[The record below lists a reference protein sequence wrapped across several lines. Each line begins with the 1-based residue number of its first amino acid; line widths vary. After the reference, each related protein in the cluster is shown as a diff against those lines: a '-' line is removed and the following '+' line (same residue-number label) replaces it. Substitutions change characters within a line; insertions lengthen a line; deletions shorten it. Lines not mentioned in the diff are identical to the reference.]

1 MPLDQIIN
9 HDSNTRIFVWK
20 ITETLEELSANS
32 KLNDHSISR
41 LANMKSELH
50 QRGFLSVRKLL
61 AKAGYS
67 DFDLYYDQ
75 FGKPNLNDGKH
86 ISISHSHECSAIIIS
101 DKIVGIDLELKRDK
115 IAIIAHKFMD
125 CDFPLNK
132 ESADYISILTV
143 NWGVKESVFK
153 IRNEPGISFKDHIY
167 VCAFEMNAKK
177 TTAKLNFNGLHAAF
191 DVYFDKVGEYMLVYA
206 FEKDTNA

>member
-9 HDSNTRIFVWK
+9 HDVSTQIFVWK
-20 ITETLEELSANS
+20 ITETLEELSANVN
-32 KLNDHSISR
+32 LNKNSLSR

-75 FGKPNLNDGKH
+75 FGKPNLKDGKH

-101 DKIVGIDLELKRDK
+101 DKTVGIDLELRRDK

-125 CDFPLNK
+125 CEFPLDK
-132 ESADYISILTV
+132 KSPDYISKLTI

-153 IRNEPGISFKDHIY
+153 IRNEPGISFKDHIH
-167 VCAFEMNAKK
+167 VCAFDMDAKK

-191 DVYFDKVGEYMLVYA
+191 EVHFAEVGEYTLVYA
-206 FEKDTNA
+206 FEKDPNA